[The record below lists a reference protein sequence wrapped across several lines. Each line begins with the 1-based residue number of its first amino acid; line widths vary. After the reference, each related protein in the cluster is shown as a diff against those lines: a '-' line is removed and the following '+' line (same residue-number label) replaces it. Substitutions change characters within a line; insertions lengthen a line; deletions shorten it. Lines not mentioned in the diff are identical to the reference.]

1 MRTKEVRKTRIFMK
15 IHQISNRLRHVGV
28 SQNPEK
34 SKIEFGGQK
43 CVENPSE
50 HDALSFRS
58 IRGRESVEKS
68 ILVSLFSFFDHF
80 PHIYMAFWGT
90 IAIQNP
96 YFWRILGWCK
106 DRKIF
111 KNVKIV

>member
-1 MRTKEVRKTRIFMK
+1 MIFTNSVAHMRTKEVRKTRIFMK

-34 SKIEFGGQK
+34 SKIEFGGQN

-68 ILVSLFSFFDHF
+68 ILVTLLAFFDHF
-80 PHIYMAFWGT
+80 PHIYG
-90 IAIQNP
+90 
-96 YFWRILGWCK
+96 ILEDHSYRESLTLGG
-106 DRKIF
+106 F
-111 KNVKIV
+111 